1 MMNRLARL
9 GLALAL
15 TTALAGRAAAQEDE
29 SADDDSDPCADVEDP
44 CGGSSDQAAA
54 GNEGA
59 AGGEEAEPAG
69 TDGNAAAEVDASIET
84 RAAMAPT
91 LPSGSLA
98 IMATVQAGL
107 SADAVGGEVG
117 NPLSIAPDVWYGVNE
132 RLSIGGVTSI
142 QAVTGF
148 WSGALGGLTGTGA
161 CLSDEPGTDPAVLAG
176 CTNTFDNAG
185 LEGLFALKADDSTGI
200 ALDVGFHAVS
210 FDAGFYDAKV
220 GARGA
225 LRTGKLGVGLTPSV
239 LVAITERGDV
249 DGDSGGNFDQI
260 QLPIDLGF
268 YITPTFQIG
277 VQSGIRGSL
286 QHFGDDY
293 TVPVAFGAMLM
304 LNEHILAAASFSL
317 DRVAGATPEG
327 VDGPGAADLRSASL
341 LLGYML

>member
-1 MMNRLARL
+1 MMIRLARL

-15 TTALAGRAAAQEDE
+15 TSALAGRAAAQEDAN
-29 SADDDSDPCADVEDP
+29 ADDDSDPCADVEDP
-44 CGGSSDQAAA
+44 CSEPGAAA
-54 GNEGA
+54 GKDEGA
-59 AGGEEAEPAG
+59 PIEEAEPT
-69 TDGNAAAEVDASIET
+69 TDGNAAVEADASVET

-91 LPSGSLA
+91 LPAGSLA
-98 IMATVQAGL
+98 FMATVQAGL

-132 RLSIGGVTSI
+132 RLSLGAVTSI
-142 QAVTGF
+142 PAVTGF
-148 WSGALGGLTGTGA
+148 WSGALGGLAGTGV
-161 CLSDEPGTDPAVLAG
+161 CVSDEPGTDPAVLAG
-176 CTNTFDNAG
+176 CTKAFDNAG

-210 FDAGFYDAKV
+210 FDASFYSAKV

-225 LRTGKLGVGLTPSV
+225 LRSGRIGVGVVPSV

-249 DGDSGGNFDQI
+249 DGDSGGNLDRI
-260 QLPIDLGF
+260 QLPVDLALHF
-268 YITPTFQIG
+268 TPSFQIG

-293 TVPVAFGAMLM
+293 TVPVALGAILM
-304 LNEHILAAASFSL
+304 VNEHILAAASFSL

-327 VDGPGAADLRSASL
+327 TDGPGAADLRSASL
-341 LLGYML
+341 MLGYML